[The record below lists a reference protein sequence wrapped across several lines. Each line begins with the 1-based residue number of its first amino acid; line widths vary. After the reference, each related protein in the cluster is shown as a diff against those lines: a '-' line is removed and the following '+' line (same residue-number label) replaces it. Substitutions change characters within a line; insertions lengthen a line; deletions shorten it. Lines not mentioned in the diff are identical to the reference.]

1 MTLGVYWMQNWR
13 EAVLGL
19 CLASSMASM
28 AGCASAPVQEMS
40 DARAA
45 IAEAQRSGAAEH
57 APLGLSTA
65 ESLLNR
71 AQIEIEVQNYLM
83 AREYARQA
91 KDAAVQARIK
101 AQVGRAE
108 PGEARP

>member
-1 MTLGVYWMQNWR
+1 MQNWR
-13 EAVLGL
+13 GAVLGL
-19 CLASSMASM
+19 GLVSAMAGS

-57 APLGLSTA
+57 APLGLSAA

-71 AQIEIEVQNYLM
+71 AQIEIEVQNYAK

-91 KDAAVQARIK
+91 KDAAVQARVK
-101 AQVGRAE
+101 VQADKGEPAQT
-108 PGEARP
+108 RP

>member
-1 MTLGVYWMQNWR
+1 MQNWR
-13 EAVLGL
+13 EAVLGV
-19 CLASSMASM
+19 CLASTV

-45 IAEAQRSGAAEH
+45 LAEAQRSGAAEH
-57 APLGLSTA
+57 APLGLSAA

-71 AQIEIEVQNYLM
+71 AQIEIEVQNYSM

-101 AQVGRAE
+101 AQADRGE
-108 PGEARP
+108 SGEARP

>member
-1 MTLGVYWMQNWR
+1 MQNWR
-13 EAVLGL
+13 ATVLAL
-19 CLASSMASM
+19 CVASAMTVSL
-28 AGCASAPVQEMS
+28 GCASAPVQEMS

-45 IAEAQRSGAAEH
+45 IAEAQHSGAMEH

-71 AQIEIEVQNYLM
+71 AQIEIEVQNYAK

-91 KDAAVQARIK
+91 KNAAVQARIK
-101 AQVGRAE
+101 AQADKGATGE
-108 PGEARP
+108 PRP